1 MRTES
6 LFTEIED
13 ERRREV
19 APLAVRMRP
28 RTLDDIVGQED
39 AVGEGSWLRAAIEA
53 DTLSSV
59 ILFGPA
65 GTGKTSIAHV
75 IAETTKATFVEVSA
89 IGGTVS
95 DLRREISEASRRLE
109 TGGIRT
115 ILFVDEIHRFN
126 RSQQDA
132 LLHAVEDR
140 VVVLIGA
147 TTENPFFEVNSAL
160 ISRSRVVELHSLSD
174 EAIALLIE
182 RALDDPSGLNG
193 AYALTPEARDAIVLL
208 SGGDGRGALT
218 TLELAASLAVG
229 AQSGTKDGSPGS
241 AQGDTQGTVKG
252 DAQGSVKD
260 GASDSTRDSVKDDA
274 KGGAK
279 STSQDSQLPQDP
291 QLSQG
296 PQLPQDSRPS
306 QPLEIDESMVRIATP
321 HRTLPY
327 DKNKDM
333 HYDVISAFIK
343 SMRGSDPDAALYWLA
358 RMIDGGEDPKFIAR
372 RIFILAA
379 EDIGNADPQALLIA
393 EAAFRSAEVIGY
405 PECQLILAQAATY
418 MALAPKSNAACG
430 IFTALDAVRQGHAAK
445 VPDHLRDRHRPG
457 SEDYG
462 RYLYPHNY
470 PDAWVDQQYLPDG
483 VERGAF
489 YQPSERGWE
498 AYRGEILENRYH
510 EMRAKHDAKT
520 AKAALAA
527 TMEEH
532 LNGTTAK
539 PAKTTKAAKATKATK
554 ATKTT
559 KSSNKT

>member
-1 MRTES
+1 MKTDS
-6 LFTEIED
+6 LFTEVESA
-13 ERRREV
+13 RRMEV

-28 RTLDDIVGQED
+28 RTLDDVVGQAD
-39 AVGEGSWLRAAIEA
+39 AVGEGSWLRSAIES

-75 IAETTKATFVEVSA
+75 VAETTKATFVEVSA

-95 DLRREISEASRRLE
+95 DLRREISAAERRLE

-140 VVVLIGA
+140 VLVLVGA

-174 EAIALLIE
+174 EEVGVLLD
-182 RALDDPSGLNG
+182 RALEDERGLGGAFVLDDD
-193 AYALTPEARDAIVLL
+193 ARKAIVML

-218 TLELAASLAVG
+218 TLELAAELA
-229 AQSGTKDGSPGS
+229 GSADAPGS
-241 AQGDTQGTVKG
+241 GE
-252 DAQGSVKD
+252 
-260 GASDSTRDSVKDDA
+260 
-274 KGGAK
+274 
-279 STSQDSQLPQDP
+279 
-291 QLSQG
+291 G
-296 PQLPQDSRPS
+296 PSAVITEED
-306 QPLEIDESMVRIATP
+306 VRKATP

-372 RIFILAA
+372 RIFICAA
-379 EDIGNADPQALLIA
+379 EDIGNADPQALLIG

-430 IFTALDAVRQGHAAK
+430 IFEALNEVRNGPSRK
-445 VPDHLRDRHRPG
+445 VPDYLRDRHRPG
-457 SEDYG
+457 SENYG
-462 RYLYPHNY
+462 EYKYPHNY
-470 PDAWVDQQYLPDG
+470 PEGWVQQRYLPDG
-483 VERGAF
+483 LEKGAF
-489 YQPSERGWE
+489 FHPSERGWE
-498 AYRGEILENRYH
+498 AYRT
-510 EMRAKHDAKT
+510 DA
-520 AKAALAA
+520 A
-527 TMEEH
+527 
-532 LNGTTAK
+532 GRDRDDR
-539 PAKTTKAAKATKATK
+539 
-554 ATKTT
+554 
-559 KSSNKT
+559 